1 MKRFRTS
8 LRRVALMTILY
19 FAATVIAGAS
29 FWPSGAQWRHS
40 AVGRAL
46 TRVAPAFGL
55 GGGTPPPPGPVV
67 TATKAASFPPGF
79 DVDGD
84 GKADPGDKIRY
95 TVTISDATADAT
107 GVHLADT
114 PDPNTT
120 LVGGSIVIS
129 PLAINETYESVGNL
143 TLTSSAIGANCGANP
158 LHSVTVNDGAASH
171 PAAGDTIFLF
181 EGAHPLT
188 ATLTLLGAQKVI
200 GQDTTATLANLGAP
214 APQPGNTYPAVNNP
228 TGTAVS
234 VTSTAAALTLG
245 AGNTLAG
252 FTVGN
257 ATTAITGG
265 VAGTLNVR
273 DVIINTNGQG
283 LTITTSATFTSDATF
298 TGFTSVSSSGGTNGV
313 LLAGPAGTVNLGS
326 GTLTG
331 NTGVA
336 FNVNGGAAPINYSG

>member
-158 LHSVTVNDGAASH
+158 LHSVTCNDVLNGGTLTGFGATQGTANGMAPGGTLTTTLGGSVVLNADGTFVYNPPAGFQGADIFWYTLTSPAGVAGTDTASVTINVGTFPAVTPTHTNGMVWFITPAGAGTGRQLNPISLDGFRPLNDGAASH

-181 EGAHPLT
+181 E
-188 ATLTLLGAQKVI
+188 
-200 GQDTTATLANLGAP
+200 
-214 APQPGNTYPAVNNP
+214 
-228 TGTAVS
+228 
-234 VTSTAAALTLG
+234 
-245 AGNTLAG
+245 
-252 FTVGN
+252 
-257 ATTAITGG
+257 
-265 VAGTLNVR
+265 
-273 DVIINTNGQG
+273 
-283 LTITTSATFTSDATF
+283 
-298 TGFTSVSSSGGTNGV
+298 
-313 LLAGPAGTVNLGS
+313 
-326 GTLTG
+326 
-331 NTGVA
+331 
-336 FNVNGGAAPINYSG
+336 

>member
-158 LHSVTVNDGAASH
+158 LHSVTCND
-171 PAAGDTIFLF
+171 
-181 EGAHPLT
+181 
-188 ATLTLLGAQKVI
+188 V
-200 GQDTTATLANLGAP
+200 
-214 APQPGNTYPAVNNP
+214 
-228 TGTAVS
+228 
-234 VTSTAAALTLG
+234 
-245 AGNTLAG
+245 
-252 FTVGN
+252 
-257 ATTAITGG
+257 
-265 VAGTLNVR
+265 LN
-273 DVIINTNGQG
+273 G
-283 LTITTSATFTSDATF
+283 
-298 TGFTSVSSSGGTNGV
+298 
-313 LLAGPAGTVNLGS
+313 

-331 NTGVA
+331 FRGTPGRANGMPPGGTLTTA
-336 FNVNGGAAPINYSG
+336 LGGAERRNPDGPFAHNPPAGVPRAGTLRV

>member
-46 TRVAPAFGL
+46 TRVAPALGL

-120 LVGGSIVIS
+120 FVNGSIVIS
-129 PLAINETYESVGNL
+129 PLAINEAYESVGNM

-158 LHSVTVNDGAASH
+158 LHSVTCND
-171 PAAGDTIFLF
+171 
-181 EGAHPLT
+181 
-188 ATLTLLGAQKVI
+188 V
-200 GQDTTATLANLGAP
+200 
-214 APQPGNTYPAVNNP
+214 
-228 TGTAVS
+228 
-234 VTSTAAALTLG
+234 
-245 AGNTLAG
+245 
-252 FTVGN
+252 
-257 ATTAITGG
+257 
-265 VAGTLNVR
+265 LN
-273 DVIINTNGQG
+273 G
-283 LTITTSATFTSDATF
+283 
-298 TGFTSVSSSGGTNGV
+298 
-313 LLAGPAGTVNLGS
+313 

-331 NTGVA
+331 FGDVQGTANNTAPGGTVTTT
-336 FNVNGGAAPINYSG
+336 NGGSVVLNSDGTFVYNPAAGFEGTDVFWYTLTS